1 MFDFRSFFN
10 NFPYTDFHELNL
22 DFILRKIGAIDGAV
36 EEATEAATT
45 ATEAAGTAQSASF
58 TAVEASQAAVSAKNS
73 AVSAKFDA
81 ESARAAA
88 QTAATN
94 AESSAT
100 TASQRAAAALASQN
114 AAETARTAAEA
125 ARDAAQTA
133 RSGAQT
139 ARTGAETA
147 ATNAA
152 NSATSAA
159 NSATSASNSATSASN
174 SATSAAASASQA
186 AAATGVRPMGDNPN
200 FDDATTTGFYY
211 FSATSEAVH
220 PPGNLSYSYMIVMNV
235 PSGSRICQVAFGGRV
250 DNQNAVYVRYKVN
263 ATTWTNWKRTTIIDG
278 VQQCNYNATIPEEG
292 QATSDVCS
300 YAGRAYGDVKTL
312 RLFYYVP
319 KNTLA
324 NTNLSVGTLPEG
336 FRPTI
341 TYITTVPIT
350 AGAHARLTVT
360 SAGEITLTPL
370 ADVALRTGGQTVTI
384 TYF

>member
-45 ATEAAGTAQSASF
+45 ATEAATDAQTASF
-58 TAVEASQAAVSAKNS
+58 TAVEARDVAVSAKNS
-73 AVSAKFDA
+73 AVSAKLDA
-81 ESARAAA
+81 ESARDAA

-94 AESSAT
+94 AAGSAT
-100 TASQRAAAALASQN
+100 TASQRAAAALAAQTAAESAKT
-114 AAETARTAAEA
+114 AAETASN
-125 ARDAAQTA
+125 AAQTA
-133 RSGAQT
+133 RTGAQT
-139 ARTGAETA
+139 ARSGAETA

-152 NSATSAA
+152 NSATAAA
-159 NSATSASNSATSASN
+159 NSATTASQKATAASN
-174 SATSAAASASQA
+174 SATSAAASAA
-186 AAATGVRPMGDNPN
+186 EAAATTGVRVMGDNPN

-220 PPGNLSYSYMIVMNV
+220 PPGSLSYSYMIVMNV
-235 PSGSRICQVAFGGRV
+235 PSGSRICQVAFGGRT
-250 DNQNAVYVRYKVN
+250 DAQNTVWVRYKIN
-263 ATTWTNWKRTTIIDG
+263 ATEWTNWKNITLIDG
-278 VQQCNYNATIPEEG
+278 VQQYTYNATIPEEG
-292 QATSDVCS
+292 QVTSDVCS
-300 YAGRAYGDVKTL
+300 YATRAYGDIKTL
-312 RLFYYVP
+312 RLFTYVP

-324 NTNLSVGTLPEG
+324 NTNLSVGSLPEG

-370 ADVALRTGGQTVTI
+370 ADVTLRTSGQTVTI